1 MYPWRQF
8 FDQNQIIILFTY
20 GQVFFLLGLAIAWQ
34 SRRHSR
40 LDLAR
45 SLGWLGAFGLIHG
58 LHEWGDIFI
67 PIQAEYLSRAW
78 VETLSMVQ
86 VCLLAFSFAC
96 LFQFG
101 AETLRSLYPRMR
113 AIQIVP
119 AGLLIA
125 WATAFLWSSQVTR
138 GDAAQL
144 IVYANIWAR
153 YLMALPGAA
162 LSGLA
167 LIQQTRHRVQAG
179 HFVHMSRPFRVAG
192 ATLILYAVL
201 GGLVVPAA
209 RFFPA
214 DLLNVD
220 TVTDVLGVPPQVL
233 RSVAGLV
240 LVISIVRGLEIF
252 EVEIDRR
259 IEDIERSQILIA
271 ERERVSRELHDGA
284 IQTVYTAGLI
294 AESIRNKMDN
304 DTLAKRMDRVISALQ
319 HAIQDLRQFVIELEP
334 SQTGEGLVEGF
345 HRLAQDPTFQSL
357 IDMKIS
363 IDCDESEHF
372 SPVRATHVL
381 AITKEALANAARHA
395 HARNVWV
402 TATHLDGQL
411 EVIVTDDGMGFP
423 DEYRTGFGLRNM
435 RDRAR
440 LLGGTLQIEPM
451 SGQGTQ
457 ITLSV
462 PWDDP

>member
-8 FDQNQIIILFTY
+8 FDQNRIVILFTY
-20 GQVFFLLGLAIAWQ
+20 GQVFFVLGLAIAWQ

-78 VETLSMVQ
+78 VETLSMGQ

-101 AETLRSLYPRMR
+101 AETLRPLYPRMR

-153 YLMALPGAA
+153 YLMAFPGAV

-167 LIQQTRHRVQAG
+167 LIQQTRRRVQAG
-179 HFVHMSRPFRVAG
+179 QFAHISRPFRVAG
-192 ATLILYAVL
+192 AALILYAIL

-214 DLLNVD
+214 NLLNVD
-220 TVTDVLGVPPQVL
+220 RLTDVLGVPPQVL

-252 EVEIDRR
+252 EVEIDRH
-259 IEDIERSQILIA
+259 IEDMERSQILMA

-294 AESIRNKMDN
+294 AESIRNKMGN
-304 DTLAKRMDRVISALQ
+304 DPLAGRMDRVISALQ
-319 HAIQDLRQFVIELEP
+319 HAIRDLRQFVIELEP
-334 SQTGEGLVEGF
+334 SKTGEGLVEGF
-345 HRLAQDPTFQSL
+345 QHLAQDPTFQSL
-357 IDMKIS
+357 IDIKIS
-363 IDCDESEHF
+363 IDCDESEYF
-372 SPVRATHVL
+372 SPLRATHVL

-395 HARNVWV
+395 RARNVWV
-402 TATHLDGQL
+402 TATRLDGQL

-440 LLGGTLQIEPM
+440 LLGGTLRIEPM

-457 ITLSV
+457 IILNV
-462 PWDDP
+462 PWDDS

>member
-1 MYPWRQF
+1 MYPWREF
-8 FDQNQIIILFTY
+8 FDQNRIIILFIY
-20 GQVFFLLGLAIAWQ
+20 GQVFFVLGLAIAWQ
-34 SRRHSR
+34 SRRRSR

-67 PIQAEYLSRAW
+67 PIQAEYLSRTW

-86 VCLLAFSFAC
+86 VCFLAFSFAC

-101 AETLRSLYPRMR
+101 AETLRPLYPRMR

-138 GDAAQL
+138 GDATQL

-153 YLMALPGAA
+153 YLMAFPGAM

-167 LIQQTRHRVQAG
+167 LIQQTRHRLQAG
-179 HFVHMSRPFRVAG
+179 QFAHISRSFRIAG
-192 ATLILYAVL
+192 AALILYAIF

-214 DLLNVD
+214 NLLNVD
-220 TVTDVLGVPPQVL
+220 RLTDVLGVPPQVL
-233 RSVAGLV
+233 RSVAGLA

-252 EVEIDRR
+252 EMEIDRR
-259 IEDIERSQILIA
+259 IEDMERSQILLA

-304 DTLAKRMDRVISALQ
+304 DPLARRMDRVISALQ

-334 SQTGEGLVEGF
+334 SKTGEGLVEGF

-363 IDCDESEHF
+363 IACDESEYF
-372 SPVRATHVL
+372 SPLRATHVL

-395 HARNVWV
+395 RARNVWV
-402 TATHLDGQL
+402 TATRLDGQL

-440 LLGGTLQIEPM
+440 LLGGTLRIEPM

-457 ITLSV
+457 IILNV